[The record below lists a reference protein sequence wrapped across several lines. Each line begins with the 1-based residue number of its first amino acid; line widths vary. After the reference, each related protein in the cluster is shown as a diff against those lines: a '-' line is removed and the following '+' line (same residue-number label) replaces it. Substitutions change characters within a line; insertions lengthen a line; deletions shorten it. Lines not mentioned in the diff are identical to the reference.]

1 MALGVSRLLLSLSA
15 MKRAA
20 GEAVIPADLLLTQA
34 GDFIIAE
41 NGWVILA
48 NQSNSDTIKPD
59 DVYHI
64 LTQNGDLLQAQDD
77 RFLGTQQEV
86 IIFDANDFILT
97 QDLDQLT
104 AENGYLILANESD
117 IPTTKPDISS
127 YLKTEDGLDILL
139 TQDDDVISTQQYR
152 ESAGE
157 FYGDRDIIT
166 QDGESIYTQDG
177 RSIQEDTPFIFN
189 LLLTQDGDVIS
200 TQDSAP
206 LTLQQNDLLIAA
218 RAKLIT
224 QYGIELRTQDGND
237 FLTEQIITTSAFEP
251 PYVLEENDLVTQDGL
266 LLTTED
272 GLAIQLQDVYIAA

>member
-41 NGWVILA
+41 NGWLILA
-48 NQSNSDTIKPD
+48 NQSDSDTIKPD
-59 DVYHI
+59 DIYHI
-64 LTQNGDLLQAQDD
+64 LTEDGDLLQAQDD

-86 IIFDANDFILT
+86 IIINANDFILT
-97 QDLDQLT
+97 EDLDQLT
-104 AENGYLILANESD
+104 AENGYLFLANESN

-127 YLKTEDGLDILL
+127 FFRTEDGQNILL
-139 TQDDDVISTQQYR
+139 TQDDDVFTTQQYR
-152 ESAGE
+152 ESGGE
-157 FYGDRDIIT
+157 FFGDRDILT
-166 QDGESIYTQDG
+166 QDGEALYTQDG

-200 TQDSAP
+200 TQESAP
-206 LTLQQNDLLIAA
+206 LTLQQNELLIAA
-218 RAKLIT
+218 RAKLVT

-237 FLTEQIITTSAFEP
+237 FLTEQVITTSAFDP

>member
-41 NGWVILA
+41 NGWV
-48 NQSNSDTIKPD
+48 
-59 DVYHI
+59 
-64 LTQNGDLLQAQDD
+64 
-77 RFLGTQQEV
+77 
-86 IIFDANDFILT
+86 
-97 QDLDQLT
+97 
-104 AENGYLILANESD
+104 ILANESD